1 MPAIE
6 PLGPMIRIKDLRLA
20 HGLSQSQLAERIV
33 EHGVEITD
41 AGISNVE
48 NGNKK
53 ASDRLLTA
61 WAKALGVEPLN
72 VWHGPLRPAIEPA
85 KPPRRTPSASTNSR
99 RRSA

>member
-20 HGLSQSQLAERIV
+20 HGWSQTDLAQRIA
-33 EHGVEITD
+33 EFGVEVTD

-72 VWHGPLRPAIEPA
+72 VWHGPLRPPVEPTHL
-85 KPPRRTPSASTNSR
+85 RRTTLDLREAT
-99 RRSA
+99 A

>member
-6 PLGPMIRIKDLRLA
+6 PLGPMVRIKDLRLA
-20 HGLSQSQLAERIV
+20 LGWSQTELAERIAEKGGEV
-33 EHGVEITD
+33 TD

-53 ASDRLLTA
+53 ASDRLLIA

-72 VWHGPLRPAIEPA
+72 VWHGPLRPPVTPA
-85 KPPRRTPSASTNSR
+85 SPPRRKNA
-99 RRSA
+99 AA

>member
-1 MPAIE
+1 MPAME

-20 HGLSQSQLAERIV
+20 HGLSQPELANRIA
-33 EHGVEITD
+33 EFGVEITD

-72 VWHGPLRPAIEPA
+72 VWHGPLRPPVEPA
-85 KPPRRTPSASTNSR
+85 SPPRRKKQVA
-99 RRSA
+99 

>member
-1 MPAIE
+1 MV
-6 PLGPMIRIKDLRLA
+6 RIKDLRIA
-20 HGLSQSQLAERIV
+20 HGLSQPQLAERIA
-33 EHGVEITD
+33 EQGVEITD

-72 VWHGPLRPAIEPA
+72 VWHGPLRSPVEPA
-85 KPPRRTPSASTNSR
+85 KPPRNGSRSGASA
-99 RRSA
+99 

>member
-20 HGLSQSQLAERIV
+20 HGLSQPELAARIA
-33 EHGVEITD
+33 EFGVEVTD
-41 AGISNVE
+41 SGISNVE

-72 VWHGPLRPAIEPA
+72 VWHGPLRPPIEPA
-85 KPPRRTPSASTNSR
+85 SPPRRKRPTPVEASA
-99 RRSA
+99 

>member
-1 MPAIE
+1 MPAME

-20 HGLSQSQLAERIV
+20 LGLSQEQTAQRIA
-33 EHGVEITD
+33 EHGVEITA

-61 WAKALGVEPLN
+61 WAKAFGIEPLN
-72 VWHGPLRPAIEPA
+72 VWHGPLRPPVAPA
-85 KPPRRTPSASTNSR
+85 SPPRRKTVA
-99 RRSA
+99 